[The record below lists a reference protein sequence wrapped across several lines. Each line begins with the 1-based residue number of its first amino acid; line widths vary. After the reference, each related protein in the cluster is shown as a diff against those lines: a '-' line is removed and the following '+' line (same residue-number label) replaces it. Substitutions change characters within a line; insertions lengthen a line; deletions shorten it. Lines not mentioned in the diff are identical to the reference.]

1 MIASGESSVNPE
13 RDLAYLTLVSSKD
26 EAEEEVRRMSMSGA
40 GPPPLINYVDDTDKM
55 DLDQKPTVVP
65 EPDDN
70 ASEATLVGEDL
81 PPPYPGS
88 NEEDYV
94 MVHIDA
100 RASRTEDKENLSPN
114 KEALPGFI
122 GPLRAPLHNVTV
134 NKAWDTSE
142 KHSESIQESMEAQA
156 PLTPP
161 PEMPE
166 RPPPIPPRP
175 KRDIPVKADMMMF
188 GRQQDVTECIG
199 NVMFQLE
206 AAIKPEA
213 IDENGEQ
220 IDIVKRYVM

>member
-1 MIASGESSVNPE
+1 MITSGESSVTPE

-26 EAEEEVRRMSMSGA
+26 EAEEEVRRMSMSA
-40 GPPPLINYVDDTDKM
+40 SGPPPLISITDSDNDQM
-55 DLDQKPTVVP
+55 DIDQKPSSIP

-70 ASEATLVGEDL
+70 ASEATLVNEDL
-81 PPPYPGS
+81 PPPYSGN

-94 MVHIDA
+94 MVHMDA
-100 RASRTEDKENLSPN
+100 KSSQDKENLAP
-114 KEALPGFI
+114 KEEVPAGFI
-122 GPLRAPLHNVTV
+122 GPPRPPLLDVV
-134 NKAWDTSE
+134 MKEAQVTSE
-142 KHSESIQESMEAQA
+142 MLNKSNEIGA

-161 PEMPE
+161 PEMPD

-175 KRDIPVKADMMMF
+175 RREEPPQGDMMF

-206 AAIKPEA
+206 AAIKPEN

-220 IDIVKRYVM
+220 IDIVKK

>member
-1 MIASGESSVNPE
+1 M
-13 RDLAYLTLVSSKD
+13 SSKD

-40 GPPPLINYVDDTDKM
+40 GPPPLTSITDDGDKM
-55 DLDQKPTVVP
+55 DVDQKPPSIT

-70 ASEATLVGEDL
+70 VSEATLVNEDL
-81 PPPYPGS
+81 PPPYPGN

-94 MVHIDA
+94 MVHMDA
-100 RASRTEDKENLSPN
+100 KPNRDKENLAPN
-114 KEALPGFI
+114 KEVSIALI
-122 GPLRAPLHNVTV
+122 GSQRPPLHGV
-134 NKAWDTSE
+134 AM
-142 KHSESIQESMEAQA
+142 SESQGMDEGPSENIQKGKGIHA

-161 PEMPE
+161 PEMPD

-175 KRDIPVKADMMMF
+175 KRDEPRQGDMMF

-206 AAIKPEA
+206 AAIKPEK

-220 IDIVKRYVM
+220 IDLVKK

>member
-1 MIASGESSVNPE
+1 M
-13 RDLAYLTLVSSKD
+13 SSKD

-40 GPPPLINYVDDTDKM
+40 GPPPIISITDSDNDIM
-55 DLDQKPTVVP
+55 DIDQTPPNVP

-70 ASEATLVGEDL
+70 ASEATLVNDDL
-81 PPPYPGS
+81 PPPYPGN

-94 MVHIDA
+94 MVHMDA
-100 RASRTEDKENLSPN
+100 KSSQDKENLAP
-114 KEALPGFI
+114 KEEIPACFI
-122 GPLRAPLHNVTV
+122 GPPRPPLQDVSMNEAEV
-134 NKAWDTSE
+134 TSE
-142 KHSESIQESMEAQA
+142 MLCKSNVIGA

-161 PEMPE
+161 PEMPD

-175 KRDIPVKADMMMF
+175 RREEPPQGDMMF

-206 AAIKPEA
+206 AAIKPEQ

-220 IDIVKRYVM
+220 IDIVKK